1 MNSCDYFAGGLFVIW
16 AVADTQVFLSDAI
29 KQAVKVLATA
39 GPGDLAA
46 QGARYLLTHSS
57 SP

>member
-1 MNSCDYFAGGLFVIW
+1 MIW

-29 KQAVKVLATA
+29 KQAVKVLAAA